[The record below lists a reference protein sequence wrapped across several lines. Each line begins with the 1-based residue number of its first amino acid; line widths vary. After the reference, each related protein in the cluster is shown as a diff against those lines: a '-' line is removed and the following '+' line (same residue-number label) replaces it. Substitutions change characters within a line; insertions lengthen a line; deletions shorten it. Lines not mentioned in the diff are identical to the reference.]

1 MVIGRMAVWSFFQPH
16 SFWYIQPSGFCLLYH
31 PENNLWVIEKDIYIF
46 FLKSLRISSTRH
58 VGCFVKLTAG
68 STQFMNFCLRQRKHF
83 NVNINFKTSYSIKQL
98 FSFNLTTCWVGCNVI
113 LIFEILE
120 KIIGTFEEGCQSSA
134 HFSSSLFNSLLKPRL
149 RHCFQAL
156 LSFIPSLI
164 GVLFKSC
171 CVLNYTIFFALVM
184 EKLNLLRK
192 ELQTMTY
199 SGLISGDYKSCSFS
213 FLCRTFLSRTKWM
226 PQL

>member
-1 MVIGRMAVWSFFQPH
+1 M
-16 SFWYIQPSGFCLLYH
+16 
-31 PENNLWVIEKDIYIF
+31 
-46 FLKSLRISSTRH
+46 
-58 VGCFVKLTAG
+58 
-68 STQFMNFCLRQRKHF
+68 
-83 NVNINFKTSYSIKQL
+83 
-98 FSFNLTTCWVGCNVI
+98 
-113 LIFEILE
+113 IFEILE

-134 HFSSSLFNSLLKPRL
+134 HFSLSLFNSLLKPRL

-213 FLCRTFLSRTKWM
+213 FLSRTFFLELSECLNYRVTDVKTTFCNYFPSLKCCLRPTLNYKSNM
-226 PQL
+226 QPDLLYKYIDVVEV